1 MNIVLLE
8 PLAVKNY
15 IIEGLA
21 KKAVDMGHTF
31 KAYDNVT
38 KDVEELK
45 RRSREADILIIANN
59 PLPGEVIRAAE
70 RLKYIAVAF
79 TGVDHVDKAA
89 CMEKGIKVSNAAGYS
104 TDSVAELAVALII
117 DALRNVI
124 PCDERV
130 RRGGTK
136 EGLVGT
142 QLKGKTV
149 GIVGTGA
156 IGLRVGELLRPF
168 KCKLLGYSRS
178 ERMEGKNLGIE
189 YVSLEE
195 LLKSSDIVTLHVP
208 LNEDTKKLINEER
221 LKLMK
226 PSSVLVNLARG
237 PVVDSNAL
245 ADALNQGKIAKACI
259 DVFETE
265 PPIEENHPLL
275 KAKNTLVT
283 PHIAFATEESM
294 IIRAELTFD
303 NLYSYLEG
311 SIKNQVI

>member
-8 PLAVKNY
+8 PLAVKSGV
-15 IIEGLA
+15 IEELS
-21 KKAVDMGHTF
+21 KKAIELGHTF
-31 KAYDNVT
+31 KAYDSIT

-79 TGVDHVDKAA
+79 TGVDHVDREA
-89 CMEKGIKVSNAAGYS
+89 CIDKGIKVSNAAGYS

-117 DALRNVI
+117 DALRNVL

-130 RRGGTK
+130 RGGGTK

-156 IGLRVGELLRPF
+156 IGLRVAELLRPF
-168 KCKLLGYSRS
+168 NCKLLGYSRS
-178 ERMEGKNLGIE
+178 ERVEGKNLGIE

-208 LNEDTKKLINEER
+208 LNEDTKNLINEER

-226 PSSVLVNLARG
+226 SSGVLVNLARG

-245 ADALNQGKIAKACI
+245 ADALNQGRIAKACI

-294 IIRAELTFD
+294 VIRAELTFD
-303 NLYSYLEG
+303 NVYSYLEG

>member
-8 PLAVKNY
+8 PLAVKGEV
-15 IIEGLA
+15 IEKLS
-21 KKAVDMGHTF
+21 KKAVNMGHTF
-31 KAYDNVT
+31 KAYDSVA

-59 PLPGEVIRAAE
+59 PLPGDVIREAE
-70 RLKYIAVAF
+70 KLKYIAVAF
-79 TGVDHVDKAA
+79 TGVDHVDKEA
-89 CMEKGIKVSNAAGYS
+89 CIEKGVKVSNAAGYS
-104 TDSVAELAVALII
+104 TDSVAELAIALII
-117 DALRNVI
+117 DALRNVL
-124 PCDERV
+124 PCEERV

-142 QLKGKTV
+142 QLKDKTV

-156 IGLRVGELLRPF
+156 IGLRVAELLKPF

-178 ERMEGKNLGIE
+178 ERVEGKNLGIE

-195 LLKSSDIVTLHVP
+195 LLKKSDIVSLHVP
-208 LNEDTKKLINEER
+208 LNENTKNLINEER

-226 PSSVLVNLARG
+226 STGVLINLARG
-237 PVVDSNAL
+237 PVVDSKAL
-245 ADALNQGKIAKACI
+245 AEALNQDRLAKACI

-303 NLYSYLEG
+303 NVYSYLEG
-311 SIKNQVI
+311 CIKNQVI